1 MPTAVRLL
9 PLRLQRYVFR
19 EVMSPTFLGLV
30 LYILVFLMNA
40 LFEMAEL
47 AIKKDIPLGVVGR
60 LLGYLMPQILEMTL
74 PMALILG
81 ILIGIGRLSAD
92 SELVAL
98 RASGVSYR
106 RILTPVMALAGV
118 CFAASLVLT
127 LFAEPQAR
135 YQQRRLYSQQ
145 LYSSDLRREIKP
157 RVFFEQVPGLLMY
170 ADDVYQ
176 DGDFLGRVFLHQT
189 DPEGR
194 EVVTLARRA
203 QIEYDRKGGVVEF
216 LLESGT
222 NHTISPGEPE
232 SYQISHF
239 DRQRIVRGPDD
250 TFRMK
255 MGILSRPSPRNYSE
269 QSIAELEQSIEQAGS
284 LQAGTTK
291 DRVIGT
297 IRSEIHRRWSLPFA
311 CLTLAFMGLPLGIAN
326 RRGGR
331 GSGFTLSL
339 CVVIGYWLLSSSGQ
353 QMVREGHLS
362 PWIGTW
368 GPHAILI
375 ALGIVLFLTREHSEG
390 LNPIVLVPQRVKR
403 IFRRR
408 TGPRAA
414 ERTETF
420 AQRPL
425 SSKIW
430 RVAVG
435 LLAFVL
441 GVGAVVL
448 TPFLAVG
455 LLLLVLIVSF
465 STTLDRDILKRFL
478 LILLGCVLSFFT
490 LFLVYEFVQ
499 ILDDLVER
507 HQPAT
512 LAIAY
517 LAFRIPWILSQVTPM
532 SCLMAAFLTYGLM
545 SRFNEVTA
553 VKAGGTSIY
562 RLSVPVLLAT
572 LVTSVLAYVNYD
584 YIVPFSNQQYVRL
597 KDTIRGRSPRS
608 YAIGDRRWVFGEG
621 GRLFNFRNYVAP
633 PLPSLPGASGGTFE
647 GFSVYLLD
655 PGTFEMRGRLYART
669 AVRSEAGWTLR
680 DGWVRE
686 FGQSG
691 ELFERFKEKAF
702 EFPENEGFFVKEWK
716 KPEQMNFTEL
726 RRLISDLR
734 LRGYDAQELQV
745 DLYSKSS
752 FPLVPLT
759 LVILG
764 LPFCFRLGRH
774 GSLYG
779 IAIAISLAGVYFL
792 LFSATSALGATGLMP
807 AFLGAWAPNIL
818 FIGAG
823 SYLLLRTST

>member
-1 MPTAVRLL
+1 PV
-9 PLRLQRYVFR
+9 
-19 EVMSPTFLGLV
+19 
-30 LYILVFLMNA
+30 
-40 LFEMAEL
+40 
-47 AIKKDIPLGVVGR
+47 
-60 LLGYLMPQILEMTL
+60 MTL
-74 PMALILG
+74 AG
-81 ILIGIGRLSAD
+81 I
-92 SELVAL
+92 
-98 RASGVSYR
+98 
-106 RILTPVMALAGV
+106 
-118 CFAASLVLT
+118 CFAASLALT
-127 LFAEPQAR
+127 LVVEPQAR
-135 YQQRRLYSQQ
+135 YMQRRLYSQQ

-170 ADDVYQ
+170 ADNVYQ
-176 DGDFLGRVFLHQT
+176 DGDFLSRVFLHQT

-216 LLESGT
+216 LLEAGT
-222 NHTISPGEPE
+222 NHTMTPGEPE

-239 DRQRIVRGPDD
+239 DRQRVLRGPDD

-255 MGILSRPSPRNYSE
+255 MGILSRPAPRNYSE
-269 QSIAELEQSIEQAGS
+269 QSLAELNTSIVQAGS
-284 LQAGTTK
+284 LMAGTTQ
-291 DRVIGT
+291 DRVIGS
-297 IRSEIHRRWSLPFA
+297 IRAEIHARWSLPFA
-311 CLTLAFMGLPLGIAN
+311 CITLAFLGLPLGIAN

-339 CVVIGYWLLSSSGQ
+339 CVVIAYWALSSSGQ
-353 QMVREGHLS
+353 QMVREGRLS
-362 PWIGTW
+362 PWIGIW

-375 ALGIVLFLTREHSEG
+375 ALGCVLFLARERSEG
-390 LNPIVLVPQRVKR
+390 LNPAVLIPPRLMHLFR
-403 IFRRR
+403 IRRAPR
-408 TGPRAA
+408 TADATG
-414 ERTETF
+414 TF

-430 RVAVG
+430 RIAVG
-435 LLAFVL
+435 LMTFIL
-441 GVGAVVL
+441 GLGAVVL

-455 LLLLVLIVSF
+455 LLLLVSIVSF

-478 LILLGCVLSFFT
+478 LILVGCILSFFT
-490 LFLVYEFVQ
+490 LFMVYEFVQ

-512 LAIAY
+512 LAFAY
-517 LAFRIPWILSQVTPM
+517 LAYRIPWILSQVTPM
-532 SCLMAAFLTYGLM
+532 SCLMAALLTYGLM

-553 VKAGGTSIY
+553 VKAAGTSIY

-584 YIVPFSNQQYVRL
+584 YVVPFSNQEYVRL

-633 PLPSLPGASGGTFE
+633 ALPALPGSAGGTFE

-655 PGTFEMRGRLYART
+655 PSSFDMRGRLYART
-669 AVRSEAGWTLR
+669 AVRSEAGWVLR

-686 FGQSG
+686 FGQNG
-691 ELFERFKEKAF
+691 EVFERFSQKAF

-726 RRLISDLR
+726 RRLIRDLR
-734 LRGYDAQELQV
+734 LRGYDAQELMV
-745 DLYSKSS
+745 DLYSKTS

-759 LVILG
+759 LVIIG

-779 IAIAISLAGVYFL
+779 VAIAILLAGVYFL
-792 LFSATSALGATGLMP
+792 LFSATSALGATGIMP
-807 AFLGAWAPNIL
+807 AFLAAWAPNIL

-823 SYLLLRTST
+823 SYLLLRTTT

>member
-1 MPTAVRLL
+1 L

-19 EVMSPTFLGLV
+19 EVLSPTVLGLI
-30 LYILVFLMNA
+30 LYILVFLINA
-40 LFEMAEL
+40 LFDMAEL
-47 AIKKDIPLGVVGR
+47 VIKKDIPVHVVVK
-60 LLGYLMPQILEMTL
+60 LLAYLMPPIFEMAI
-74 PMALILG
+74 PMALLLG

-106 RILTPVMALAGV
+106 RILMPVMTLAGL

-127 LFAEPQAR
+127 LFVEPQAR
-135 YQQRRLYSQQ
+135 YMQRRLYSEQ

-157 RVFFEQVPGLLMY
+157 RVFFEQVPGLLIY

-176 DGDFLGRVFLHQT
+176 EGDFLGRVFLHQT
-189 DPEGR
+189 DAEGR

-222 NHTISPGEPE
+222 NHTMSPGEPE

-239 DRQRIVRGPDD
+239 DRQRVVRGPDD

-269 QSIAELEQSIEQAGS
+269 QSITELKTSAAQAGS
-284 LQAGTTK
+284 LMTGPTQ

-297 IRSEIHRRWSLPFA
+297 IRAEMHRRWSLPFA
-311 CLTLAFMGLPLGIAN
+311 CITLAFLGLPLGIAN
-326 RRGGR
+326 RRGGK
-331 GSGFTLSL
+331 GSGFSLSL
-339 CVVIGYWLLSSSGQ
+339 VIVIAYWLLSTSAQ

-362 PWIGTW
+362 PWIGSW
-368 GPHAILI
+368 GPHAVLI
-375 ALGIVLFLTREHSEG
+375 SLGVVLFMARERSEG
-390 LNPIVLVPQRVKR
+390 LNPAVLIPPGVRR
-403 IFRRR
+403 LFRMRGAPLR
-408 TGPRAA
+408 EA
-414 ERTETF
+414 TEQTF
-420 AQRPL
+420 SQRPL
-425 SSKIW
+425 GSKIW
-430 RVAVG
+430 RLVVG
-435 LLAFVL
+435 LLTFTIGL
-441 GVGAVVL
+441 GAVVL

-455 LLLLVLIVSF
+455 LLLLILIVSF

-478 LILLGCVLSFFT
+478 LILAGCVLSFFT
-490 LFLVYEFVQ
+490 IFMVYEFVQ

-507 HQPAT
+507 HQPPTMA
-512 LAIAY
+512 LAY
-517 LAFRIPWILSQVTPM
+517 LAYRIPWILSQVTPM
-532 SCLMAAFLTYGLM
+532 SCLMAALLTYGLM

-553 VKAGGTSIY
+553 VKAAGTSIY

-572 LVTSVLAYVNYD
+572 LVISVLAYVNYD
-584 YIVPFSNQQYVRL
+584 YVVPFSNQEYIRL
-597 KDTIRGRSPRS
+597 KDAIRGRSPRS
-608 YAIGDRRWVFGEG
+608 YAIGDRRWVFGEE

-633 PLPSLPGASGGTFE
+633 ALPSLPASTGGVFE

-655 PGTFEMRGRLYART
+655 PSSFEMRGRLYART
-669 AVRSEAGWTLR
+669 AIRNESGWQLR

-686 FGQSG
+686 FGKSG
-691 ELFERFKEKAF
+691 EVFERFREKAF

-726 RRLISDLR
+726 RRLIRDLKM
-734 LRGYDAQELQV
+734 RGYDAQELMV
-745 DLYSKSS
+745 DLYSKTS

-759 LVILG
+759 LVFLG

-779 IAIAISLAGVYFL
+779 VAIAIVLAGIYFL
-792 LFSATSALGATGLMP
+792 LFSATSALGGTGLMP
-807 AFLGAWAPNIL
+807 AFLAAWAPNIL

-823 SYLLLRTST
+823 AYLLLRTGT

>member
-1 MPTAVRLL
+1 MRLL

-19 EVMSPTFLGLV
+19 EVLSPTILGLV

-47 AIKKDIPLGVVGR
+47 AIKKDIPLSVVGR
-60 LLGYLMPQILEMTL
+60 LLGYLLPQILEMTL

-81 ILIGIGRLSAD
+81 ILIGVGRLSAD
-92 SELVAL
+92 SELIAL

-106 RILTPVMALAGV
+106 RILTPVLTLAGIS
-118 CFAASLVLT
+118 FAASLAMT
-127 LFAEPQAR
+127 LFAEPQAK
-135 YQQRRLYSQQ
+135 YLQRRLYNQQ

-176 DGDFLGRVFLHQT
+176 EGDFLGRVFLHQT
-189 DPEGR
+189 DQEGR

-222 NHTISPGEPE
+222 NHTMTPGQPE

-255 MGILSRPSPRNYSE
+255 MGILSRPPPRNYYE
-269 QSIAELEQSIEQAGS
+269 QSLAELETAIVNADSLMAGD
-284 LQAGTTK
+284 AK
-291 DRVIGT
+291 DRLVGT
-297 IRSEIHRRWSLPFA
+297 IRNEIHRRWSLPFA

-331 GSGFTLSL
+331 GAGFTLSL
-339 CVVIGYWLLSSSGQ
+339 CVVIFYWVLSTFGQ

-362 PWIGTW
+362 PWVGVW
-368 GPHAILI
+368 GPHAVLI

-390 LNPIVLVPQRVKR
+390 LNPIVLIPQRVKR
-403 IFRRR
+403 LFRFRQ
-408 TGPRAA
+408 GPRRVEAS
-414 ERTETF
+414 EQF

-430 RVAVG
+430 RLFVG
-435 LLAFVL
+435 LLTVVL
-441 GVGAVVL
+441 GIGAVVL

-455 LLLLVLIVSF
+455 LLLLISIVSV

-478 LILLGCVLSFFT
+478 LILAGCILSFFT
-490 LFLVYEFVQ
+490 LFMVYEFVQ

-507 HQPAT
+507 NQPPAILIAF
-512 LAIAY
+512 LAY
-517 LAFRIPWILSQVTPM
+517 RTPWILSQVTPM

-562 RLSVPVLLAT
+562 RLCVPVLLAT

-584 YIVPFSNQQYVRL
+584 YVVPFSNQEYVRL

-633 PLPSLPGASGGTFE
+633 PLPSLPGSLGGTFE
-647 GFSVYLLD
+647 AFSVYLLD
-655 PGTFEMRGRLYART
+655 PNSFEMRGRLYARS
-669 AVRSEAGWTLR
+669 AVRSEAGWTLK
-680 DGWVRE
+680 DGWARE

-691 ELFERFKEKAF
+691 EVFERFKEKSF
-702 EFPENEGFFVKEWK
+702 EFSEDEGFFVKEWK
-716 KPEQMNFTEL
+716 KPEQMTFTEL
-726 RRLISDLR
+726 RRLIRDLR
-734 LRGYDAQELQV
+734 QRGYDTQELAV
-745 DLYSKSS
+745 DLNSKSS

-759 LVILG
+759 LVMLG

-779 IAIAISLAGVYFL
+779 IAIAILLAGIYFL

-807 AFLGAWAPNIL
+807 PFLAAWAPNIL
-818 FIGAG
+818 FLGAG
-823 SYLLLRTST
+823 TYLLLRTPT

>member
-1 MPTAVRLL
+1 MRFL

-19 EVMSPTFLGLV
+19 EVLSPTVLGLI
-30 LYILVFLMNA
+30 LYILVFLINA
-40 LFEMAEL
+40 LFDMAEL
-47 AIKKDIPLGVVGR
+47 VIKKDIPVHVVVK
-60 LLGYLMPQILEMTL
+60 LLAYLMPPIFEMAI
-74 PMALILG
+74 PMALLLG

-106 RILTPVMALAGV
+106 RILMPVMTLAGL

-127 LFAEPQAR
+127 LFVEPQAR
-135 YQQRRLYSQQ
+135 YMQRRLYSEQ

-157 RVFFEQVPGLLMY
+157 RVFFEQVPGLLIY

-176 DGDFLGRVFLHQT
+176 EGDFLGRVFLHQT
-189 DPEGR
+189 DAEGR

-222 NHTISPGEPE
+222 NHTMSPGEPE

-239 DRQRIVRGPDD
+239 DRQRVVRGPDD

-269 QSIAELEQSIEQAGS
+269 QSIAELKTSAAQAGS
-284 LQAGTTK
+284 LMTGPTQ

-297 IRSEIHRRWSLPFA
+297 IRAEMHRRWSLPFA
-311 CLTLAFMGLPLGIAN
+311 CITLAFLGLPLGIAN
-326 RRGGR
+326 RRGGK
-331 GSGFTLSL
+331 GSGFSLSL
-339 CVVIGYWLLSSSGQ
+339 VIVIAYWLLSTSAQ

-362 PWIGTW
+362 PWIGSW
-368 GPHAILI
+368 GPHAVLI
-375 ALGIVLFLTREHSEG
+375 SLGVVLFLARERSEG
-390 LNPIVLVPQRVKR
+390 LNPAVLIPPSVRR
-403 IFRRR
+403 LFRMRGAPLR
-408 TGPRAA
+408 EA
-414 ERTETF
+414 TEQTF
-420 AQRPL
+420 SQRPL
-425 SSKIW
+425 GSKIW
-430 RVAVG
+430 RLVVG
-435 LLAFVL
+435 LLTFTIGL
-441 GVGAVVL
+441 GAVVL

-455 LLLLVLIVSF
+455 LLLLILIVSF

-478 LILLGCVLSFFT
+478 LILVGCVLSFFT
-490 LFLVYEFVQ
+490 IFMVYEFVQ

-507 HQPAT
+507 HQPPTMA
-512 LAIAY
+512 LAY
-517 LAFRIPWILSQVTPM
+517 LAYRIPWILSQVTPM
-532 SCLMAAFLTYGLM
+532 SCLMAALLTYGLM

-553 VKAGGTSIY
+553 VKAAGTSIY

-572 LVTSVLAYVNYD
+572 LVISVLAYVNYD
-584 YIVPFSNQQYVRL
+584 YVVPFSNQEYIRL
-597 KDTIRGRSPRS
+597 KDAIRGRSPRS
-608 YAIGDRRWVFGEG
+608 YAIGDRRWVFGEE

-633 PLPSLPGASGGTFE
+633 ALPSLPASTGGVFE

-655 PGTFEMRGRLYART
+655 PSSFEMRGRLYART
-669 AVRSEAGWTLR
+669 AIRNESGWQLR

-686 FGQSG
+686 FGKSG
-691 ELFERFKEKAF
+691 EVFERFREKAF

-726 RRLISDLR
+726 RRLIRDLKM
-734 LRGYDAQELQV
+734 RGYDAQELMV
-745 DLYSKSS
+745 DLYSKTS

-759 LVILG
+759 LVFLG

-779 IAIAISLAGVYFL
+779 VAIAIVLAGIYFL
-792 LFSATSALGATGLMP
+792 LFSATSALGGTGLMP
-807 AFLGAWAPNIL
+807 AFLAAWAPNIL

-823 SYLLLRTST
+823 AYLLLRTGT

>member
-1 MPTAVRLL
+1 MRFL

-19 EVMSPTFLGLV
+19 EVLSPTVLGLI
-30 LYILVFLMNA
+30 LYILVFLINA
-40 LFEMAEL
+40 LFDMAEL
-47 AIKKDIPLGVVGR
+47 VIKKDIPVHVVVK
-60 LLGYLMPQILEMTL
+60 LLAYLMPPIFEMAI
-74 PMALILG
+74 PMALLLG

-106 RILTPVMALAGV
+106 RILMPVMTLAGL

-127 LFAEPQAR
+127 LFVEPQAR
-135 YQQRRLYSQQ
+135 YMQRRLYSEQ

-157 RVFFEQVPGLLMY
+157 RVFFEQVPGLLIY

-176 DGDFLGRVFLHQT
+176 EGDFLGRVFLHQT
-189 DPEGR
+189 DAEGR

-222 NHTISPGEPE
+222 NHTMSPGEPE

-239 DRQRIVRGPDD
+239 DRQRVVRGPDD

-269 QSIAELEQSIEQAGS
+269 QSITELKTSAAQAGS
-284 LQAGTTK
+284 LMTGPTQ

-297 IRSEIHRRWSLPFA
+297 IRAEMHRRWSLPFA
-311 CLTLAFMGLPLGIAN
+311 CITLAFLGLPLGIAN
-326 RRGGR
+326 RRGGK
-331 GSGFTLSL
+331 GSGFSLSL
-339 CVVIGYWLLSSSGQ
+339 VIVIAYWLLSTSAQ

-362 PWIGTW
+362 PWIGSW
-368 GPHAILI
+368 GPHAVLI
-375 ALGIVLFLTREHSEG
+375 SLGVVLFMARERSEG
-390 LNPIVLVPQRVKR
+390 LNPAVLIPPGVRR
-403 IFRRR
+403 LFRMRGAPLR
-408 TGPRAA
+408 EA
-414 ERTETF
+414 TEQTF
-420 AQRPL
+420 SQRPL
-425 SSKIW
+425 GSKIW
-430 RVAVG
+430 RLVVG
-435 LLAFVL
+435 LLTFTIGL
-441 GVGAVVL
+441 GAVVL

-455 LLLLVLIVSF
+455 LLLLILIVSF

-478 LILLGCVLSFFT
+478 LILAGCVLSFFT
-490 LFLVYEFVQ
+490 IFMVYEFVQ

-507 HQPAT
+507 HQPPTMA
-512 LAIAY
+512 LAY
-517 LAFRIPWILSQVTPM
+517 LAYRIPWILSQVTPM
-532 SCLMAAFLTYGLM
+532 SCLMAALLTYGLM

-553 VKAGGTSIY
+553 VKAAGTSIY

-572 LVTSVLAYVNYD
+572 LVISVLAYVNYD
-584 YIVPFSNQQYVRL
+584 YVVPFSNQEYIRL
-597 KDTIRGRSPRS
+597 KDAIRGRSPRS
-608 YAIGDRRWVFGEG
+608 YAIGDRRWVFGEE

-633 PLPSLPGASGGTFE
+633 ALPSLPASTGGVFE

-655 PGTFEMRGRLYART
+655 PSSFEMRGRLYART
-669 AVRSEAGWTLR
+669 AIRNESGWQLR

-686 FGQSG
+686 FGKSG
-691 ELFERFKEKAF
+691 EVFERFREKAF

-726 RRLISDLR
+726 RRLIRDLKM
-734 LRGYDAQELQV
+734 RGYDAQELMV
-745 DLYSKSS
+745 DLYSKTS

-759 LVILG
+759 LVFLG

-779 IAIAISLAGVYFL
+779 VAIAIVLAGIYFL
-792 LFSATSALGATGLMP
+792 LFSATSALGGTGLMP
-807 AFLGAWAPNIL
+807 AFLAAWAPNIL

-823 SYLLLRTST
+823 AYLLLRTGT

>member
-1 MPTAVRLL
+1 VRFL

-19 EVMSPTFLGLV
+19 EVLSPTVLGLI
-30 LYILVFLMNA
+30 LYILVFLINA
-40 LFEMAEL
+40 LFDMAEL
-47 AIKKDIPLGVVGR
+47 VIKKDIPVHVVVK
-60 LLGYLMPQILEMTL
+60 LLAYLMPPIFEMAI
-74 PMALILG
+74 PMALLLG

-106 RILTPVMALAGV
+106 RILMPVMTLAGL

-127 LFAEPQAR
+127 LFVEPQAR
-135 YQQRRLYSQQ
+135 YMQRRLYSEQ

-157 RVFFEQVPGLLMY
+157 RVFFEQVPGLLIY

-176 DGDFLGRVFLHQT
+176 EGDFLGRVFLHQT
-189 DPEGR
+189 DAEGR

-222 NHTISPGEPE
+222 NHTMSPGEPE

-239 DRQRIVRGPDD
+239 DRQRVVRGPDD

-269 QSIAELEQSIEQAGS
+269 QSITELKTSAAQAGS
-284 LQAGTTK
+284 LMTGPTQ

-297 IRSEIHRRWSLPFA
+297 IRAEMHRRWSLPFA
-311 CLTLAFMGLPLGIAN
+311 CITLAFLGLPLGIAN
-326 RRGGR
+326 RRGGK
-331 GSGFTLSL
+331 GSGFSLSL
-339 CVVIGYWLLSSSGQ
+339 VIVIAYWLLSTSAQ

-362 PWIGTW
+362 PWIGSW
-368 GPHAILI
+368 GPHAVLI
-375 ALGIVLFLTREHSEG
+375 SLGVVLFMARERSEG
-390 LNPIVLVPQRVKR
+390 LNPAVLIPPGVRR
-403 IFRRR
+403 LFRMRGAPLR
-408 TGPRAA
+408 EA
-414 ERTETF
+414 TEQTF
-420 AQRPL
+420 SQRPL
-425 SSKIW
+425 GSKIW
-430 RVAVG
+430 RLVVG
-435 LLAFVL
+435 LLTFTIGL
-441 GVGAVVL
+441 GAVVL

-455 LLLLVLIVSF
+455 LLLLILIVSF

-478 LILLGCVLSFFT
+478 LILAGCVLSFFT
-490 LFLVYEFVQ
+490 IFMVYEFVQ

-507 HQPAT
+507 HQPPTMA
-512 LAIAY
+512 LAY
-517 LAFRIPWILSQVTPM
+517 LAYRIPWILSQVTPM
-532 SCLMAAFLTYGLM
+532 SCLMAALLTYGLM

-553 VKAGGTSIY
+553 VKAAGTSIY

-572 LVTSVLAYVNYD
+572 LVISVLAYVNYD
-584 YIVPFSNQQYVRL
+584 YVVPFSNQEYIRL
-597 KDTIRGRSPRS
+597 KDAIRGRSPRS
-608 YAIGDRRWVFGEG
+608 YAIGDRRWVFGEE

-633 PLPSLPGASGGTFE
+633 ALPSLPASTGGVFE

-655 PGTFEMRGRLYART
+655 PSSFEMRGRLYART
-669 AVRSEAGWTLR
+669 AIRNESGWQLR

-686 FGQSG
+686 FGKSG
-691 ELFERFKEKAF
+691 EVFERFREKAF

-726 RRLISDLR
+726 RRLIRDLKM
-734 LRGYDAQELQV
+734 RGYDAQELMV
-745 DLYSKSS
+745 DLYSKTS

-759 LVILG
+759 LVFLG

-779 IAIAISLAGVYFL
+779 VAIAIVLAGIYFL
-792 LFSATSALGATGLMP
+792 LFSATSALGGTGLMP
-807 AFLGAWAPNIL
+807 AFLAAWAPNIL

-823 SYLLLRTST
+823 AYLLLRTGT

>member
-1 MPTAVRLL
+1 MRLL

-19 EVMSPTFLGLV
+19 EVLSPTLLGLF

-40 LFEMAEL
+40 LFGMAEL
-47 AIKKDIPLGVVGR
+47 AIKKDFPLSVVGK
-60 LLGYLMPQILEMTL
+60 LLGYLMPRILEMTL
-74 PMALILG
+74 PMALLLG

-92 SELVAL
+92 SELIAL

-106 RILTPVMALAGV
+106 RILTPVMTLAAI
-118 CFAASLVLT
+118 CFAASLTLT
-127 LFAEPQAR
+127 LIVEPQTR
-135 YQQRRLYSQQ
+135 YLQRRLYSEQV
-145 LYSSDLRREIKP
+145 YSADLRREIKP
-157 RVFFEQVPGLLMY
+157 RVFFEQVPGLLVY

-189 DPEGR
+189 DAEGR

-203 QIEYDRKGGVVEF
+203 QIEYDRKKGVVEF

-222 NHTISPGEPE
+222 NHTMEPDEPE

-255 MGILSRPSPRNYSE
+255 MGILSRPSPRNYPE
-269 QSIAELEQSIEQAGS
+269 QNLAELKASAQQASS
-284 LQAGTTK
+284 LEAGPTR

-297 IRSEIHRRWSLPFA
+297 IQAEIHSRWSLPFA
-311 CLTLAFMGLPLGIAN
+311 CLTLAFLGLPLGIAN

-331 GSGFTLSL
+331 GSGFSLSL
-339 CVVIGYWLLSSSGQ
+339 CVVIAYWLLSSSGL
-353 QMVREGHLS
+353 QMVREGNLS
-362 PWIGTW
+362 PWIGVW
-368 GPHAILI
+368 GPHAILVF
-375 ALGIVLFLTREHSEG
+375 LGCVLFLTRERSEG
-390 LNPIVLVPQRVKR
+390 LNPAVLIPSRFKR
-403 IFRRR
+403 LLLARR
-408 TGPRAA
+408 TPPRG
-414 ERTETF
+414 ESESF
-420 AQRPL
+420 EQRPL

-430 RVAVG
+430 RIAVG
-435 LLAFVL
+435 LMTFII

-455 LLLLVLIVSF
+455 LLLLISIVYF
-465 STTLDRDILKRFL
+465 STTLDRDVLKRFL
-478 LILLGCVLSFFT
+478 PILVGCVISFAT

-499 ILDDLVER
+499 ILDDMVEKN
-507 HQPAT
+507 QPAT
-512 LAIAY
+512 MAVSY
-517 LAFRIPWILSQVTPM
+517 LTNRVPWILSQVVPM
-532 SCLMAAFLTYGLM
+532 SCLMAEFLTYGMM

-553 VKAGGTSIY
+553 VKAGGTSVY

-572 LVTSVLAYVNYD
+572 LVTSVLAYVNFD
-584 YIVPFSNQQYVRL
+584 YIVPFSNQEYIRL

-608 YAIGDRRWVFGEG
+608 YAIGDRRWVFGEE
-621 GRLFNFRNYVAP
+621 GRLYNFRNYVAP
-633 PLPSLPGASGGTFE
+633 ALPALPASSGGTFE
-647 GFSVYLLD
+647 AFSVYLLD
-655 PGTFEMRGRLYART
+655 PASFEMRGRLYARS
-669 AVRSEAGWTLR
+669 AVRGEGGWMLKE
-680 DGWVRE
+680 GWVRE

-691 ELFERFKEKAF
+691 EVFERFREKVF

-726 RRLISDLR
+726 RRLVRDLGR
-734 LRGYDAQELQV
+734 RGYDTQELQV
-745 DLYSKSS
+745 DLYSKTS

-759 LVILG
+759 LVMLG

-779 IAIAISLAGVYFL
+779 VAIAVILAGIYFM

-807 AFLGAWAPNIL
+807 AFLAAWAPNIL
-818 FIGAG
+818 FFGAG
-823 SYLLLRTST
+823 TYLLLRTPT

>member
-1 MPTAVRLL
+1 VRFL

-19 EVMSPTFLGLV
+19 EVLSPTVLGLI
-30 LYILVFLMNA
+30 LYILVFLINA
-40 LFEMAEL
+40 LFDMAEL
-47 AIKKDIPLGVVGR
+47 VIKKDIPVHVVVK
-60 LLGYLMPQILEMTL
+60 LLAYLMPPIFEMAI
-74 PMALILG
+74 PMALLLG

-106 RILTPVMALAGV
+106 RILMPVMTLAGL

-127 LFAEPQAR
+127 LFVEPQAR
-135 YQQRRLYSQQ
+135 YMQRRLYSEQ

-157 RVFFEQVPGLLMY
+157 RVFFEQVPGLLIY

-176 DGDFLGRVFLHQT
+176 EGDFLGRVFLHQT
-189 DPEGR
+189 DAEGR

-222 NHTISPGEPE
+222 NHTMSPGEPE

-239 DRQRIVRGPDD
+239 DRQRVVRGPDD

-269 QSIAELEQSIEQAGS
+269 QSIAELKTSAAQAGS
-284 LQAGTTK
+284 LMTGPTQ

-297 IRSEIHRRWSLPFA
+297 IRAEMHRRWSLPFA
-311 CLTLAFMGLPLGIAN
+311 CITLAFLGLPLGIAN
-326 RRGGR
+326 RRGGK
-331 GSGFTLSL
+331 GSGFSLSL
-339 CVVIGYWLLSSSGQ
+339 VIVIAYWLLSTSAQ

-362 PWIGTW
+362 PWIGSW
-368 GPHAILI
+368 GPHAVLI
-375 ALGIVLFLTREHSEG
+375 SLGVVLFMARERSEG
-390 LNPIVLVPQRVKR
+390 LNPAVLIPPGVRR
-403 IFRRR
+403 LFRMRGAPLR
-408 TGPRAA
+408 EA
-414 ERTETF
+414 TEQTF
-420 AQRPL
+420 SQRPL
-425 SSKIW
+425 GSKIW
-430 RVAVG
+430 RLVVG
-435 LLAFVL
+435 LLTFTIGL
-441 GVGAVVL
+441 GAVVL

-455 LLLLVLIVSF
+455 LLLLILIVSF

-478 LILLGCVLSFFT
+478 LILAGCVLSFFT
-490 LFLVYEFVQ
+490 IFMVYEFVQ

-507 HQPAT
+507 HQPPTMA
-512 LAIAY
+512 LAY
-517 LAFRIPWILSQVTPM
+517 LAYRIPWILSQVTPM
-532 SCLMAAFLTYGLM
+532 SCLMAALLTYGLM

-553 VKAGGTSIY
+553 VKAAGTSIY

-572 LVTSVLAYVNYD
+572 LVISVLAYVNYD
-584 YIVPFSNQQYVRL
+584 YVVPFSNQEYIRL
-597 KDTIRGRSPRS
+597 KDAIRGRSPRS
-608 YAIGDRRWVFGEG
+608 YAIGDRRWVFGEE

-633 PLPSLPGASGGTFE
+633 ALPSLPASTGGVFE

-655 PGTFEMRGRLYART
+655 PSSFEMRGRLYART
-669 AVRSEAGWTLR
+669 AIRNESGWQLR

-686 FGQSG
+686 FGKSG
-691 ELFERFKEKAF
+691 EVFERFREKAF

-726 RRLISDLR
+726 RRLIRDLKM
-734 LRGYDAQELQV
+734 RGYDAQELMV
-745 DLYSKSS
+745 DLYSKTS

-759 LVILG
+759 LVFLG

-779 IAIAISLAGVYFL
+779 VAIAIVLAGIYFL
-792 LFSATSALGATGLMP
+792 LFSATSALGGTGLMP
-807 AFLGAWAPNIL
+807 AFLAAWAPNIL

-823 SYLLLRTST
+823 AYLLLRTGT

>member
-1 MPTAVRLL
+1 VRLL
-9 PLRLQRYVFR
+9 PLRLERYVFR
-19 EVMSPTFLGLV
+19 EVLSPTVLGLV

-47 AIKKDIPLGVVGR
+47 AIKKDIPLQVVGR
-60 LLGYLMPQILEMTL
+60 LLGYLMPRILEMTL
-74 PMALILG
+74 PMALLLG

-92 SELVAL
+92 SELIAM

-106 RILTPVMALAGV
+106 RVLLPVMALAGL
-118 CFAASLVLT
+118 CFAISLFLCLSV
-127 LFAEPQAR
+127 EPQAR

-145 LYSSDLRREIKP
+145 LYSADLRREIKP
-157 RVFFEQVPGLLMY
+157 RVFFEQVPGLLVY
-170 ADDVYQ
+170 ADNVYQ

-189 DPEGR
+189 DAEGR

-203 QIEYDRKGGVVEF
+203 QIGYNRKEGVIEF

-222 NHTISPGEPE
+222 NHTMTPGEPE

-255 MGILSRPSPRNYSE
+255 MGILARPAPRNYSE
-269 QSIAELEQSIEQAGS
+269 QSIAELHGSVDQTGS
-284 LQAGTTK
+284 LPPGPTK
-291 DRVIGT
+291 DRMVGT
-297 IRSEIHRRWSLPFA
+297 IRAEIHARWSLPFA
-311 CLTLAFMGLPLGIAN
+311 CLSLAFLGLPLGIAN

-331 GSGFTLSL
+331 GSGFSISI
-339 CVVIGYWLLSSSGQ
+339 CVVIAYWLLSSSGQ

-362 PWIGTW
+362 PWIGVW
-368 GPHAILI
+368 GPHALLVV
-375 ALGIVLFLTREHSEG
+375 LGTILFLARERSEG
-390 LNPIVLVPQRVKR
+390 LNPAVLVPSR
-403 IFRRR
+403 FRKFFSPRR
-408 TGPRAA
+408 GAPSWGGGDAA
-414 ERTETF
+414 S
-420 AQRPL
+420 AARPL
-425 SSKIW
+425 ASRIW
-430 RVAVG
+430 RLVIG
-435 LLAFVL
+435 LLTVL
-441 GVGAVVL
+441 IGLGAVVL

-455 LLLLVLIVSF
+455 LLLLISIVSF

-478 LILLGCVLSFFT
+478 LILVGCIVSFFT
-490 LFLVYEFVQ
+490 LFVVYEFVG

-507 HQPAT
+507 HQPVT
-512 LAIAY
+512 LAMTY
-517 LAFRIPWILSQVTPM
+517 LAFRMPWILSQVTPM
-532 SCLMAAFLTYGLM
+532 SCLMAALLTYGLM

-562 RLSVPVLLAT
+562 RLSVPVILAT

-584 YIVPFSNQQYVRL
+584 YVVPFSNQEYFRL

-633 PLPSLPGASGGTFE
+633 ALPNLPAVQNSGVFE

-655 PGTFEMRGRLYART
+655 PSSFDMRGRLYARS
-669 AVRSEAGWTLR
+669 AVRGAGGWELR

-686 FGQSG
+686 FGTGG
-691 ELFERFKEKAF
+691 EVFERFTEKKF
-702 EFPENEGFFVKEWK
+702 DFPENEGFFVKEWK

-734 LRGYDAQELQV
+734 HRGYDAQELLV
-745 DLYSKSS
+745 DLYSKTS

-759 LVILG
+759 LVIVG
-764 LPFCFRLGRH
+764 LPFCFRMGRH

-779 IAIAISLAGVYFL
+779 IAIAILLAGIYFL
-792 LFSATSALGATGLMP
+792 IFSATSALGGTGLMP
-807 AFLGAWAPNIL
+807 AFLAAWAPNIL

-823 SYLLLRTST
+823 TYLLLKTGT